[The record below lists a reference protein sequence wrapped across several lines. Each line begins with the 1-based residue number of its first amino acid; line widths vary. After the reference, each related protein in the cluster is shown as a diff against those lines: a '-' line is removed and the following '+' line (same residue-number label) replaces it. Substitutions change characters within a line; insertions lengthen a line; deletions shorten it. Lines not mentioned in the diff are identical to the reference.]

1 MAIKG
6 DKFIIE
12 IGDIYYNTDYG
23 HEDKL
28 YQVHGCPSVFL
39 DDDDIKNLEA
49 YKDDGETTTVS
60 VGSVYRRKEKNARS
74 WHDHVIVTH
83 INGVDR
89 MVEYLFLDTGETG
102 VQEITTFMSLYAY
115 AGDMSEE
122 LKRLLRGEKV

>member
-12 IGDIYYNTDYG
+12 IGDIYYNTNCG
-23 HEDKL
+23 HENKL

-39 DDDDIKNLEA
+39 DDDDIENLEA
-49 YKDDGETTTVS
+49 YKEEEETTTVS
-60 VGSVYRRKEKNARS
+60 VGSVYRKREKTQE
-74 WHDHVIVTH
+74 HVIVTH

-89 MVEYLFLDTGETG
+89 MVEYLFLDTGEIG
-102 VQEITTFMSLYAY
+102 VQEMTTFMSLYIY

-122 LKRLLRGEKV
+122 LKRLLRGEKHD